1 VIKVVDASALAAVL
15 FGEDFADAVAASLGG
30 AELVAPHLLDFELAN
45 ICLTKMQRAPE
56 LRESMITGYRLH
68 RTMGIQW
75 MEVDHAQVLALAEHA
90 ALTAYDASYLWLARE
105 LGCELVTLDRQ
116 LASAAEMKP

>member
-15 FGEDFADAVAASLGG
+15 FGEDLADAVAASLSG

-45 ICLTKMQRAPE
+45 ICLTKIRRAPE

-68 RTMGIQW
+68 QTMGIQR
-75 MEVDHAQVLALAEHA
+75 MEVDHAQVLALAEHT

-116 LASAAEMKP
+116 LARAAEMKP